1 MISSNLPQIKL
12 PHAMNWY
19 VHQMDAAT
27 SVMML
32 KSIKIWDAV
41 YQQVDWAVSDH
52 LWRLTDEN
60 I

>member
-1 MISSNLPQIKL
+1 
-12 PHAMNWY
+12 
-19 VHQMDAAT
+19 MDAAT